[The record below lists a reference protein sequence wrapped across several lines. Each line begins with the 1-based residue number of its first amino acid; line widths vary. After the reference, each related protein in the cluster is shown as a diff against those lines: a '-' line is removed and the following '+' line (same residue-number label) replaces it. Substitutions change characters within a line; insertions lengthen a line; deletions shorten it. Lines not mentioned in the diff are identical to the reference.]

1 MITFKIHCV
10 HEITTI
16 KLLSKSDLMENN
28 LNILPII
35 PKIKISIHSLI
46 ASIDTIEEWDIKIK
60 CPKSWNKNFEF
71 VLPDDLI
78 WIVVKVF
85 NFESTELLFLDSSS
99 NAVSPRQAKVIQS
112 YMLLQE
118 PGLQAFCA
126 DTQGRSSNFK
136 KVK

>member
-1 MITFKIHCV
+1 MITFNIHCV

-16 KLLSKSDLMENN
+16 KLLSKSDPVENN

-35 PKIKISIHSLI
+35 PKIKISMYLLI

-60 CPKSWNKNFEF
+60 CHKSWNKSLEF

-78 WIVVKVF
+78 WTVVKVL
-85 NFESTELLFLDSSS
+85 NFESTGLLSLDSSS
-99 NAVSPRQAKVIQS
+99 NVVSPRQAKVIQS

-126 DTQGRSSNFK
+126 DTQRQILKF
-136 KVK
+136 

>member
-1 MITFKIHCV
+1 MITFNIHCV

-16 KLLSKSDLMENN
+16 KLLSKSDPVENN

-35 PKIKISIHSLI
+35 PKIKISMYLLI

-60 CPKSWNKNFEF
+60 CHKSWNKSFEF

-78 WIVVKVF
+78 WTVVKVL
-85 NFESTELLFLDSSS
+85 NFESTGLLSLDSSS
-99 NAVSPRQAKVIQS
+99 NVVSPRQAKVIQS

-126 DTQGRSSNFK
+126 DTQRQILKF
-136 KVK
+136 